1 VALHQRKYG
10 EGGDSVFCRNLC
22 TLRKK
27 KGITQEM
34 LANRLGVVRQTI
46 SKWEK
51 GLSLPDAEMLIHL
64 ADLLDS
70 SVEELLGTDIKLP
83 DTNEDDEVRN
93 KIAEQLAMTN
103 ELLAEKNRRTKLIWK
118 YVGRILL
125 ILLLFTIFYI
135 SFFITF

>member
-1 VALHQRKYG
+1 M
-10 EGGDSVFCRNLC
+10 FCRNLC

>member
-1 VALHQRKYG
+1 
-10 EGGDSVFCRNLC
+10 
-22 TLRKK
+22 
-27 KGITQEM
+27 M